1 VRRRTIP
8 SSVTF
13 DRPGRAD
20 GRRRRGD
27 PLIRIDES
35 ADGRTIDLPVGEVIE
50 LRLPENPTTGYRWQ
64 VDADGQPVLALLDDQ
79 FDPPGGAHGRA
90 GSHGWRFQAR
100 QVGEGRIALASRRR
114 WESGGQSGR
123 TVAVSVRVA
132 AGRAGLLDQADRP
145 EVA

>member
-1 VRRRTIP
+1 VARRAVP

-13 DRPGRAD
+13 GRPGRAE
-20 GRRRRGD
+20 RRCRRED

-35 ADGRTIDLPVGEVIE
+35 ADGRTIDLPVGEEIE
-50 LRLPENPTTGYRWQ
+50 VRLPENPTTGYRWQ
-64 VDADGQPVLALLDDQ
+64 VDSDGKPAVTLLDDQ
-79 FDPPGGAHGRA
+79 FDPPGGTHGRA
-90 GSHGWRFQAR
+90 GSHGWRFEAR

-123 TVAVSVRVA
+123 TFAVSVRVA
-132 AGRAGLLDQADRP
+132 AGRAGSLDQANRP